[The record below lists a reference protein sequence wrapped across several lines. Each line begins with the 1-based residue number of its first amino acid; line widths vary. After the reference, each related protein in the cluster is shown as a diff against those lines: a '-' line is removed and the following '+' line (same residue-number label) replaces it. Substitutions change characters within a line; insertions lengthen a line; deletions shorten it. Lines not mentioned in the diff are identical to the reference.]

1 FCYIPKNGHSVQ
13 NKALNKNSRS
23 PIH

>member
-1 FCYIPKNGHSVQ
+1 KNGHSVQ